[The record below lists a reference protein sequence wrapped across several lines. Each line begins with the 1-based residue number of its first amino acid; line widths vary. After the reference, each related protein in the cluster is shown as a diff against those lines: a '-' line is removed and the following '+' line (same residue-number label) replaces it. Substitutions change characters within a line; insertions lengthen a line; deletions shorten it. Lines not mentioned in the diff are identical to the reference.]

1 MSTIM
6 IVEDEISIALEL
18 EEMLDSNG
26 YEVINVA
33 TTGLEAVSI
42 ARTHYPD
49 LILMDIKLPGEMDG
63 IVAARLIR
71 QELGIPSV
79 FLTGYGRSEFVE
91 RAKAADSLGYIL
103 KPLNEAQI
111 LATLEIAID
120 KSDKEKSVREAREQD
135 TLAIT
140 KSAEELENAEKRLYE
155 KSESLKKLVESI
167 RILSSL

>member
-6 IVEDEISIALEL
+6 IVEDEISIGLEL
-18 EEMLDSNG
+18 EELLNSNG
-26 YEVINVA
+26 YEVISGA
-33 TTGLEAVSI
+33 TTGLEAVSM
-42 ARTHYPD
+42 ARTHCPG
-49 LILMDIKLPGEMDG
+49 LILMDIKLPGAMDG
-63 IVAARLIR
+63 IVTARIIR

-103 KPLNEAQI
+103 KPLNDAQI

-120 KSDKEKSVREAREQD
+120 KSDKETSVQKAREKD
-135 TLAIT
+135 ALAMI
-140 KSAEELENAEKRLYE
+140 KSAGEIESAEKRLLE
-155 KSESLKKLVESI
+155 KSESLKNLVEDI

>member
-6 IVEDEISIALEL
+6 IVEDEISIGLEL
-18 EEMLDSNG
+18 EELLNSNG
-26 YEVINVA
+26 YEVISGA
-33 TTGLEAVSI
+33 TTGLEAVSM
-42 ARTHYPD
+42 ARTHCPD

-63 IVAARLIR
+63 IVTARIIR

-111 LATLEIAID
+111 LAALEIALD
-120 KSDKEKSVREAREQD
+120 KSDKEKAIREARKHD
-135 TLAIT
+135 ALAMT
-140 KSAEELENAEKRLYE
+140 KSAEELESAEKRFLK
-155 KSESLKKLVESI
+155 KSESLKKLVEDI

>member
-6 IVEDEISIALEL
+6 IVEDEITIGLEL
-18 EEMLDSNG
+18 EELLNSNG
-26 YEVINVA
+26 YEVISGA
-33 TTGLEAVSI
+33 TTGLEAVSM
-42 ARTHYPD
+42 ARTHCPD

-63 IVAARLIR
+63 IVTARIIR

-120 KSDKEKSVREAREQD
+120 KSDKEKSVQEAQEQD
-135 TLAIT
+135 ALAMT
-140 KSAEELENAEKRLYE
+140 KSAEELESAEKQLLE
-155 KSESLKKLVESI
+155 KSESLKKLVEDI